1 MLSAGGTPL
10 ESESLL
16 RSFFE
21 PARLAEEG
29 RKRHDAYRLAEPFP
43 HAALDDFFPEAL
55 VRAAARA
62 VPAPGEGWVRRERDE
77 AVKWG
82 LPHEHLMPEPIRALI
97 RELNAAPFLGFL
109 EELTGIK
116 GLTSDPY
123 LEGGGLHQIERG
135 GYLHVHADFNVH
147 SRTKLHRRLNLLL
160 FLNEDWD
167 ESYGGHLELWDRAMS
182 RCVKRYLP
190 VFNRTVVF
198 TVTDDAFH
206 GHPYPL
212 TCPEGRSRRSI
223 ALYYYSA
230 QRPAHER
237 TPAHAVL
244 YQPVPGQ
251 GTLAP
256 DAAAEPAHPPGL
268 LRRLFRKGSDP
279 FV

>member
-1 MLSAGGTPL
+1 M
-10 ESESLL
+10 ESEL

-29 RKRHDAYRLAEPFP
+29 RKRREAYAAAEPFP
-43 HAALDDFFPEAL
+43 HAVLDDFFPEAV

-62 VPAPGEGWVRRERDE
+62 VPPPDERWVRRERDE
-77 AVKWG
+77 AVKFG
-82 LPHEHLMPEPIRALI
+82 LPHEHLMPDPIRALI

-109 EELTGIK
+109 EEMTGIA

-123 LEGGGLHQIERG
+123 LEGGGLHQIKRG

-160 FLNEDWD
+160 FLNEEWD
-167 ESYGGHLELWDRAMS
+167 ESFGGHLELWDRAMS
-182 RCVKRYLP
+182 SCVQRLLP
-190 VFNRTVVF
+190 VLNRTVVF

-212 TCPEGRSRRSI
+212 ACPEDRTRRSI
-223 ALYYYSA
+223 ALYYYTA

-251 GTLAP
+251 GTLGLSTAAP
-256 DAAAEPAHPPGL
+256 AAEPHPPGL
-268 LRRLFRKGSDP
+268 LRRLFSKGA
-279 FV
+279 

>member
-1 MLSAGGTPL
+1 VESA
-10 ESESLL
+10 L

-29 RKRHDAYRLAEPFP
+29 RKRRDAYAAAEPFP
-43 HAALDDFFPEAL
+43 HALLDGFFPEEI

-62 VPAPGEGWVRRERDE
+62 VPKPDERWVRRERDE
-77 AVKWG
+77 AVKFG
-82 LPHEHLMPEPIRALI
+82 LPHEHLMPDAIRDLI

-109 EELTGIK
+109 EEMTGIQ
-116 GLTSDPY
+116 GLISDPY
-123 LEGGGLHQIERG
+123 LEGGGLHQITRG

-167 ESYGGHLELWDRAMS
+167 EAYGGHLELWDRAMGG
-182 RCVKRYLP
+182 CVQRFLP
-190 VFNRTVVF
+190 VVNRTVVF

-212 TCPEGRSRRSI
+212 TCPEDRTRRSI
-223 ALYYYSA
+223 ALYYYTA

-251 GTLAP
+251 GTLGETP
-256 DAAAEPAHPPGL
+256 AAAPASPAPGL
-268 LRRLFRKGSDP
+268 LRRLFSKGTER
-279 FV
+279 VT

>member
-1 MLSAGGTPL
+1 MESA
-10 ESESLL
+10 L

-29 RKRHDAYRLAEPFP
+29 RKRRDAYAAAEPFP
-43 HAALDDFFPEAL
+43 HVLLDGFFPDEI
-55 VRAAARA
+55 VRDAARA
-62 VPAPGEGWVRRERDE
+62 VPKPDERWVRRERDE
-77 AVKWG
+77 AVKFG
-82 LPHEHLMPEPIRALI
+82 LPHEHLMPSPIRDLI

-109 EELTGIK
+109 EEMTGIQ

-123 LEGGGLHQIERG
+123 LEGGGLHQITRG

-167 ESYGGHLELWDRAMS
+167 ESYGGHLELWDRAMGG
-182 RCVKRYLP
+182 CVQRFLP
-190 VFNRTVVF
+190 VVNRTVVF
-198 TVTDDAFH
+198 TVTDDAYH

-212 TCPEGRSRRSI
+212 TCPDDRTRRSI
-223 ALYYYSA
+223 ALYYYTA

-251 GTLAP
+251 GTLGETP
-256 DAAAEPAHPPGL
+256 AAAPATPTPGL
-268 LRRLFRKGSDP
+268 LRRLFR
-279 FV
+279 